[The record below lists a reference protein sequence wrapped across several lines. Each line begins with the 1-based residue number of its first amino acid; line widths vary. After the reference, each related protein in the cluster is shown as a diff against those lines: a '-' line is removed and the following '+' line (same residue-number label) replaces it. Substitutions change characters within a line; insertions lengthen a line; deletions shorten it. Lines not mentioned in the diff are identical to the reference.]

1 METVNSYEYWIN
13 VFDYKNLMLY
23 LLDVTQNL
31 SNKEIY
37 YVDKLYRRYNTKNLY
52 LEDYHKL
59 NKSKL
64 IKQAYEY
71 EAQYL
76 NQYVYIEYLDIYEE
90 PNRDWKDFSNYDII
104 MNVDLL
110 GVEKTAEYIKSVV
123 NGDGA
128 F

>member
-1 METVNSYEYWIN
+1 MYSKYKNNGDVHYVIMETVNSHECWIN

-64 IKQAYEY
+64 I
-71 EAQYL
+71 
-76 NQYVYIEYLDIYEE
+76 
-90 PNRDWKDFSNYDII
+90 
-104 MNVDLL
+104 
-110 GVEKTAEYIKSVV
+110 
-123 NGDGA
+123 
-128 F
+128 